1 MGAFQP
7 WHIVVVF
14 LIALFV
20 FGPRTVA
27 QATRGIR
34 KTMREVKDLTDP
46 LKTELDDLR
55 NAADVSRDLRQ
66 ITDVSRP
73 APRPT
78 PRLSCGQCGHAVQA
92 AWAICPYCGAPR
104 EGFATGAAGGQP
116 SA

>member
-14 LIALFV
+14 FIALFV

-34 KTMREVKDLTDP
+34 KTVREVKDLTDP

-55 NAADVSRDLRQ
+55 NAADLSRDLRQ
-66 ITDVSRP
+66 IASVPRP
-73 APRPT
+73 APR
-78 PRLSCGQCGHAVQA
+78 LACGQCGNPVQA

-104 EGFATGAAGGQP
+104 AGFTTGVVGGQP
-116 SA
+116 TA